1 MNTIRFT
8 SLTLMAAAL
17 AACSSVPPG
26 NAQLDQARRDYL
38 AAQANVQA
46 QALAPVE
53 LRQAGDALALAEAA
67 FARHDE
73 AARVDQ
79 LAYLS
84 KQRTALAQETAGRK
98 GSEAAVA
105 NASAERDR
113 LRLEARTREA
123 DLATRNAAVA
133 TEDAAA
139 SQRRSAVAQEQAA
152 ASRQQAAASRQQA
165 ADAQQLAAASQQQA
179 GEADRRSRALEA
191 QMRELNAKQT
201 ERGMVITMGDV
212 LFDTGRAELKP
223 GGRRNVERLGGFLK
237 EYPQRKASIEGY
249 TDSTG
254 SSESNQALSG
264 RRADAVMMALLD
276 MGVGRGQLSTHGYG
290 EIHPVAGNDNAGG
303 RQMNRRVEIVLS
315 DENGV
320 LGSR

>member
-79 LAYLS
+79 LAYIS

-139 SQRRSAVAQEQAA
+139 SQRRSAVAQE
-152 ASRQQAAASRQQA
+152 QAAASRQQA